1 MLTRPKIAFAAAI
14 LLSAGSSAFAAPRH
28 QVNHQ
33 RAAVERQ
40 VQAGAYGTYSSAATS
55 GWGDVDSAWYAAA
68 GEVNQSGYDFGGYV
82 SGPRYYGGPKS
93 SY

>member
-40 VQAGAYGTYSSAATS
+40 VQAGAYGSAATS
-55 GWGDVDSAWYAAA
+55 GWEDVVGAGYAAA
-68 GEVNQSGYDFGGYV
+68 GEVNQSGYGFGGDV
-82 SGPRYYGGPKS
+82 SGQRYHGGPKS